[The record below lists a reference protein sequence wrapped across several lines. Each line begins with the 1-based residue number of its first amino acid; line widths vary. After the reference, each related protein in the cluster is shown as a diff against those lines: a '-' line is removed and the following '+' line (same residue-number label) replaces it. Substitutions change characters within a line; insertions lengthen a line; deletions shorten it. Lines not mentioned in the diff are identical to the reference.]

1 LDFELKG
8 ISRGGTE
15 KREGRKR
22 KAKRERRKEKGE
34 KRKAKR
40 ERRSLAVDAG
50 RSKPRPYNGAGTRA
64 TAIRPSGPDPHE
76 WRVLGA
82 EEVWT
87 EAGVVVFVG
96 PEG

>member
-40 ERRSLAVDAG
+40 ERRKEKGEKRKAV
-50 RSKPRPYNGAGTRA
+50 PRG
-64 TAIRPSGPDPHE
+64 
-76 WRVLGA
+76 
-82 EEVWT
+82 
-87 EAGVVVFVG
+87 
-96 PEG
+96 